1 MKMVITRFLSISTFI
16 VVFSCC
22 PVYAQIHEITFVAT
36 DHYIDF
42 ESEYSIQH
50 SNMWESMDGHPRFEA
65 VLAAI
70 GEVYVNFVS
79 SDTVKYMKE
88 IRPVIVKDTAGDYYS
103 SLPGVI
109 KEHKYLGAK
118 KHSYESVTISIDAFV
133 SFCRERGVNCNL
145 AASTFGTEI
154 KHYKFQQR
162 ATNIVYQNLCEDLAS
177 WCTSTKE
184 SGNHLYDYAL
194 KVGDVYPY
202 ENEGFSVI
210 PVSVVLK
217 QNNNT
222 RQFYDM
228 FINVMNSMRI
238 PDSIAQVLN
247 DKNYKTY
254 HIKMYTMPP
263 YKWQTEHRKRALE
276 DYYNQT
282 KKPYFYVSNDIK
294 VVDGLFYNPLNT
306 IALNSI
312 FERIHYQ
319 FHIYDNISGISGFSY
334 PITDAMYLVPS
345 EAYERDRRQFDSDN
359 ETYCYMSDLGYTSCA
374 YDMENNGNIV
384 MLAITDTGDIVT
396 ESITFDILMNNDDLM
411 KLTSLNITNAPDME
425 YERIFPESESE
436 YEIMQKAGIPD
447 FYIGWA
453 YYTGYGN
460 TYKDGISPWN
470 EWNTKNILGFKYGEQ
485 RRKITHIS
493 NSDFSKLNGI
503 YKYDEPG
510 VDYATVYI
518 QNGEWVAQG
527 GEEYSEYSY
536 KGTITEDGRLIIS
549 EGEIKY
555 NIEGESN
562 TVKATKGQEY
572 GFFRYHTI
580 VTQGLILLRK

>member
-1 MKMVITRFLSISTFI
+1 MKKVITRFLSISTFI

-50 SNMWESMDGHPRFEA
+50 SSMWESMDGHPRFEA

-79 SDTVKYMKE
+79 SDTAKYMKE

-118 KHSYESVTISIDAFV
+118 KHSYESVTISVDAFV
-133 SFCRERGVNCNL
+133 SYCRERGVDCNF

-162 ATNIVYQNLCEDLAS
+162 ATNIVYQNLFEDLAS

-210 PVSVVLK
+210 PVSIVLK

-222 RQFYDM
+222 RQFFDM

-263 YKWQTEHRKRALE
+263 YKWQT
-276 DYYNQT
+276 
-282 KKPYFYVSNDIK
+282 
-294 VVDGLFYNPLNT
+294 
-306 IALNSI
+306 
-312 FERIHYQ
+312 
-319 FHIYDNISGISGFSY
+319 
-334 PITDAMYLVPS
+334 
-345 EAYERDRRQFDSDN
+345 
-359 ETYCYMSDLGYTSCA
+359 
-374 YDMENNGNIV
+374 
-384 MLAITDTGDIVT
+384 
-396 ESITFDILMNNDDLM
+396 
-411 KLTSLNITNAPDME
+411 
-425 YERIFPESESE
+425 
-436 YEIMQKAGIPD
+436 
-447 FYIGWA
+447 
-453 YYTGYGN
+453 
-460 TYKDGISPWN
+460 
-470 EWNTKNILGFKYGEQ
+470 
-485 RRKITHIS
+485 
-493 NSDFSKLNGI
+493 
-503 YKYDEPG
+503 
-510 VDYATVYI
+510 
-518 QNGEWVAQG
+518 
-527 GEEYSEYSY
+527 
-536 KGTITEDGRLIIS
+536 
-549 EGEIKY
+549 
-555 NIEGESN
+555 
-562 TVKATKGQEY
+562 
-572 GFFRYHTI
+572 
-580 VTQGLILLRK
+580 